1 MPWGGCFWVIRVIL
15 FRLQVLMLITTL
27 MVVNGWHSLDSLAK
41 GGIELRARECKY
53 RFLAVCWHHVATTN
67 FILSQAMQ
75 NMFSRHHGLPIG
87 LSTTFFQSFNFF
99 FFFFFFL
106 ITHNTQVRPFTN
118 GCCSRLQEHSQG
130 PDAEARELEE
140 LTQIYVGR
148 GLSYYL
154 AKQVSCPFAYY
165 VTQEGFSSWF
175 CHGNNVEAFRSVT

>member
-1 MPWGGCFWVIRVIL
+1 MHGLRDFVVLIIIWEFPQRLYGDVTRSIGFDRGRGLPEAAMPWGGCFWVIRVIL

-99 FFFFFFL
+99 FLFSFIIFFL
-106 ITHNTQVRPFTN
+106 LISHNTQVSP
-118 GCCSRLQEHSQG
+118 L
-130 PDAEARELEE
+130 
-140 LTQIYVGR
+140 Y
-148 GLSYYL
+148 
-154 AKQVSCPFAYY
+154 
-165 VTQEGFSSWF
+165 
-175 CHGNNVEAFRSVT
+175 